1 MCIFSINVEHR
12 WSLRLTIQKKKTI
25 PNATRSNKFKHR
37 AEHMGEALIPFYAM
51 LDTRNA
57 IWCPRSVWRRRNSMS
72 EDGRMMLERVHAC
85 DETCYFIHK
94 LGWDEEVC
102 TGCLKSRFRK
112 SFRHLYDF
120 SFFNTL
126 YILPRRNWRRER
138 ARRWGGNDFDDF
150 NTRLEHVG
158 KTWIGRRNERNKF
171 RDVSSWK
178 VNVFER
184 RYNWRNQRVSIKGFV
199 YNWMRKVK
207 KYISV

>member
-1 MCIFSINVEHR
+1 
-12 WSLRLTIQKKKTI
+12 
-25 PNATRSNKFKHR
+25 
-37 AEHMGEALIPFYAM
+37 MGEALIPFYAM

-102 TGCLKSRFRK
+102 TGCLKSRFCK

-138 ARRWGGNDFDDF
+138 ARRWRGNDFNDF
-150 NTRLEHVG
+150 NTRTCWKNMDW
-158 KTWIGRRNERNKF
+158 KTEWTEQIPWCFIMESK
-171 RDVSSWK
+171 
-178 VNVFER
+178 
-184 RYNWRNQRVSIKGFV
+184 RVWATV
-199 YNWMRKVK
+199 
-207 KYISV
+207 

>member
-1 MCIFSINVEHR
+1 
-12 WSLRLTIQKKKTI
+12 
-25 PNATRSNKFKHR
+25 
-37 AEHMGEALIPFYAM
+37 MGEALIPFYAM

-102 TGCLKSRFRK
+102 TGCLKSRFCK
-112 SFRHLYDF
+112 SFRHLSLLNILFIAFNLRIDVRFF

-126 YILPRRNWRRER
+126 YILSRRNWRRER

-184 RYNWRNQRVSIKGFV
+184 QYNWRNNTWNF
-199 YNWMRKVK
+199 
-207 KYISV
+207 